1 MSAALIFA
9 AALHAPHVD
18 YVALL
23 PELIL
28 IGGALLLMLVAS
40 LAANRP
46 PAGTWSGVTV
56 VLSAASIGASWYLWD
71 QVGKH
76 GAHTTVHDAIAVD
89 GYSTLF
95 LVLISVALLLGALVA
110 DGYLRR
116 EGLDGPE
123 FYVLA
128 MLSAAGGMFMAVAN
142 DLIVVFLGLETL
154 SIALYVLTA
163 YHSRRRESHE
173 AAIKYFVL
181 GAFSSA
187 IFLYGVALVYGATGS
202 TNLVSI
208 ADFLARNV
216 ISSNGVLLAGIAM
229 LVVGLGFKVAAAPFH
244 TWSPDVYQGAP
255 TPVTGYMAAVAKA
268 AGFAGL
274 LRVLFAAFSSMRT
287 DWQPVIIV
295 LAAVTLVVGAAG
307 ALVQRDIKRLLA
319 YSSINHAG
327 FVLVGLA
334 AATTSGISGALYY
347 LFTYTFVVIGSF
359 AVVSVVGRRGDSR
372 HRLTDYRG
380 LSERAPFL
388 AAVFALLLLAQ
399 SGVPFTTGFLAKFSV
414 ISAAI
419 DARSY
424 PLALLSILSAVAAAF
439 YYLRVIFIMYSTPDE
454 ALDQPYVYDEEDY
467 DGDEALDA
475 LPAAPA
481 AAASALDA
489 GTLPATT
496 GVSTLVRVDESAAD
510 PDLDEDDDE
519 EFELPGGTALVLL
532 LTSAFTVVF
541 GLLPGPIIDFA
552 DKAKLLF
559 G

>member
-1 MSAALIFA
+1 MMRPLLFALTT
-9 AALHAPHVD
+9 LHAPRVD

-28 IGGALLLMLVAS
+28 IGGALALMLIAS
-40 LAANRP
+40 LAGKRP
-46 PAGTWSGVTV
+46 RPGTWAAYTVT
-56 VLSAASIGASWYLWD
+56 LAAGSIGASWYLWD
-71 QVGKH
+71 QVGH
-76 GAHTTVHDAIAVD
+76 RGGHLTVHNAIAVD

-95 LVLISVALLLGALVA
+95 LILFGVALLLGSLVA
-110 DGYLRR
+110 DGYLQR

-163 YHSRRRESHE
+163 YHGRRRESHE

-187 IFLYGVALVYGATGS
+187 IFLYGIALVYGATGS
-202 TNLVSI
+202 TNLLEI
-208 ADFLARNV
+208 ADYLSRNV
-216 ISSNGVLLAGIAM
+216 IVTNGVLLAGIAM
-229 LVVGLGFKVAAAPFH
+229 LIVGLGFKVAAAPFH
-244 TWSPDVYQGAP
+244 SWSPDVYQGAP
-255 TPVTGYMAAVAKA
+255 SPVTGYMAALAKA

-274 LRVLFAAFSSMRT
+274 LRLLFAAFSTMRT
-287 DWQPVIIV
+287 DWQPVIMV
-295 LAAVTLVVGAAG
+295 LAALTLVVGAAG
-307 ALVQRDIKRLLA
+307 AVVQRDVKRLLA

-334 AATTSGISGALYY
+334 AATTAGISGALYY

-359 AVVSVVGRRGDSR
+359 AVVSVVGRRGDGH
-372 HRLTDYRG
+372 HRLSDYRG

-399 SGVPFTTGFLAKFSV
+399 SGVPFTTGFLAKFNV

-419 DARSY
+419 GARSY
-424 PLALLSILSAVAAAF
+424 PLAVLSILTAVAGAF
-439 YYLRVIFIMYSTPDE
+439 YYLRLVLLMYSTPGE
-454 ALDQPYVYDEEDY
+454 ELDQLGPVE
-467 DGDEALDA
+467 
-475 LPAAPA
+475 
-481 AAASALDA
+481 
-489 GTLPATT
+489 
-496 GVSTLVRVDESAAD
+496 
-510 PDLDEDDDE
+510 LDEDGEILDADYDADYDVDETDVGDVDEAGAATLTRVETMVAVEEIEPDDL
-519 EFELPGGTALVLL
+519 ELPGGTVLVLV
-532 LTSAFTVVF
+532 LTSAFTVIF

-552 DKAKLLF
+552 DKARLLF
-559 G
+559 H

>member
-1 MSAALIFA
+1 VSAAVLA
-9 AALHAPHVD
+9 DLALHAPHVD

-40 LAANRP
+40 LTANRP
-46 PAGTWSGVTV
+46 PAGTWAGVTV
-56 VLSAASIGASWYLWD
+56 ALSAASIGASWYLWD
-71 QVGKH
+71 QVGRN
-76 GAHTTVHDAIAVD
+76 GSHTTVHDAIAVD

-95 LVLISVALLLGALVA
+95 LVLISVALLLGSLVA

-173 AAIKYFVL
+173 AALKYFVL

-208 ADFLARNV
+208 ADYLARNV
-216 ISSNGVLLAGIAM
+216 ITSNGVLLGGIAM
-229 LVVGLGFKVAAAPFH
+229 LIVGLGFKVAAAPFH

-255 TPVTGYMAAVAKA
+255 PPVTGYMAAVAKA

-274 LRVLFAAFSSMRT
+274 LRVLFAAFSSMRS

-359 AVVSVVGRRGDSR
+359 AVVSVVGRRGDGH
-372 HRLTDYRG
+372 HRLADYRG

-414 ISAAI
+414 ISAAVG
-419 DARSY
+419 ARSY

-439 YYLRVIFIMYSTPDE
+439 YYLRVIFIMYSTPSTPEE
-454 ALDQPYVYDEEDY
+454 AAGWSDAV
-467 DGDEALDA
+467 GAGAAA

-489 GTLPATT
+489 GTVPATPA
-496 GVSTLVRVDESAAD
+496 VATLARLEEATAAE
-510 PDLDEDDDE
+510 DEDDE
-519 EFELPGGTALVLL
+519 RVLPSGTALVLL

-541 GLLPGPIIDFA
+541 GLIPGPIIDFA
-552 DKAKLLF
+552 DKARLLF
-559 G
+559 S